1 MSTEPQSRTSTA
13 DLSGRRLGDFLLVRR
28 LGEGGMGTVYLA
40 EQVSLRRR
48 VAVKVLRTDTGGN
61 ETSRKRFRAEAEAV
75 ARLNHANIVQLYQ
88 FHDETQ
94 PQYMVLE
101 FVDGWNLREYLARK
115 GPPGVATALG
125 IMWQVASALQRAA
138 EMGIVHRDIKPENI
152 LITRKGEVKV
162 ADFGLSRMLYP
173 GNDAKHLTQT
183 GVTLGTPLYM
193 SPEQVEGRPTDH
205 RTDIYAFGAT
215 CYHLLAGCPPFEGE
229 NAFAVALQHVQKE
242 PIPLDTLRPDLP
254 AELCALIHRMLAKK
268 PDDRPSSAA
277 EVLRELQ
284 AISERLPKDQTSP
297 ALTSLTLSL
306 PVAESTAMLPT
317 LIQSGSKTGLRT
329 MPAWLTR
336 TIWLATIAGSLF
348 FAYVGGAWTAAA
360 LRPHVEEPPVEP
372 TDTVQAAPLET
383 LLGSYRRKERGYR
396 DLIEETENPGREREE
411 LRRGIQHRMD
421 LGLLYLEQIP
431 RELDRAEE
439 LFAAQMKSKVREY
452 EYLGKVGMAMVLAF
466 RDEPE
471 KSNQLLVE
479 AINQQR
485 EGAAPTLPPNLRWL
499 RMLLTALE
507 HNKRNCQAQKLRY
520 PPELV
525 VFEANLRRFQ
535 NFPGPIGGPPGPAQG
550 PPVERPRPPQ

>member
-1 MSTEPQSRTSTA
+1 M
-13 DLSGRRLGDFLLVRR
+13 SGRRLGDFVLVRR

-40 EQVSLRRR
+40 EQVSLHRR
-48 VAVKVLRTDTGGN
+48 VAVKVLRGDSGGS

-75 ARLNHANIVQLYQ
+75 ARLNHANIVQLYH
-88 FHDETQ
+88 FHDDSS

-101 FVDGWNLREYLARK
+101 YVDGWNLREYLARK
-115 GPPGVATALG
+115 GPPGLAMALS

-173 GNDAKHLTQT
+173 GNEAKHLTQT

-205 RTDIYAFGAT
+205 RTDIYSFGAT

-254 AELCALIHRMLAKK
+254 PRLCALIHRMLAKK
-268 PDDRPSSAA
+268 PEQRPPSAA
-277 EVLRELQ
+277 DVLRELQ
-284 AISERLPKDQTSP
+284 AISEGLPKDQTSP
-297 ALTSLTLSL
+297 ALNSLSLSL
-306 PVAESTAMLPT
+306 PVVESEALIPT
-317 LIQSGSKTGLRT
+317 LTGTSSAPGGWKQSR
-329 MPAWLTR
+329 WLKAAM
-336 TIWLATIAGSLF
+336 WSAAVGGSLF
-348 FAYVGGAWTAAA
+348 CAFVGGALTAAA
-360 LRPHVEEPPVEP
+360 LRPQVEEVPNEP
-372 TDTVQAAPLET
+372 NDAVQAAPLET

-452 EYLGKVGMAMVLAF
+452 EYIGKLGMAMVLAF

-471 KSNQLLVE
+471 KSNQLFLE
-479 AINQQR
+479 ALNQQR
-485 EGAAPTLPPNLRWL
+485 ESTGLFIPPNLRWL
-499 RMLLTALE
+499 RMILTALD
-507 HNKRNCQAQKLRY
+507 HNKRNCLAQKLRY
-520 PPELV
+520 PPELTV
-525 VFEANLRRFQ
+525 YETNLRRL
-535 NFPGPIGGPPGPAQG
+535 PGLPGGGPPVSPPG
-550 PPVERPRPPQ
+550 PPVDRPRPTP

>member
-1 MSTEPQSRTSTA
+1 MAIEPQSRSSTET

-28 LGEGGMGTVYLA
+28 LGEGGMGAVYLA

-48 VAVKVLRTDTGGN
+48 VAVKVLRGDPSGS
-61 ETSRKRFRAEAEAV
+61 ESSRKRFRAEAEAV

-88 FHDETQ
+88 FHDESL
-94 PQYMVLE
+94 PHYMVLE
-101 FVDGWNLREYLARK
+101 YVDGWNLREYLARK
-115 GPPGVATALG
+115 GPPGVATALS

-152 LITRKGEVKV
+152 LLTRKGEVKV

-205 RTDIYAFGAT
+205 RTDIYSFGAT

-242 PIPLDTLRPDLP
+242 PVPLSVLRPDLP
-254 AELCALIHRMLAKK
+254 AELCSLVHRMLAKK
-268 PDDRPSSAA
+268 PEQRPASAA
-277 EVLRELQ
+277 EILRELQ
-284 AISERLPKDQTSP
+284 AISERLPKDQLNPTL
-297 ALTSLTLSL
+297 ASLPLSL
-306 PVAESTAMLPT
+306 PPAESNALLPT
-317 LIQSGSKTGLRT
+317 LIATHPELKPPSWRRWLRPVAWSGLVV
-329 MPAWLTR
+329 
-336 TIWLATIAGSLF
+336 GSLVLA
-348 FAYVGGAWTAAA
+348 FAGGALTAGA
-360 LRPHVEEPPVEP
+360 LRPQIEEPVPEP
-372 TDTVQAAPLET
+372 NDSVQAAPLET

-431 RELDRAEE
+431 RELDKAEE

-452 EYLGKVGMAMVLAF
+452 EYVGKIGMAMVLAF
-466 RDEPE
+466 RDEAE
-471 KSNQLLVE
+471 KSNQLFVE
-479 AINQQR
+479 VVTQQR
-485 EGAAPTLPPNLRWL
+485 EGTAPMLPPNMRWL
-499 RMLLTALE
+499 RMILTALD

-520 PPELV
+520 PPELT
-525 VFEANLRRFQ
+525 VFENNLRRV
-535 NFPGPIGGPPGPAQG
+535 PGIPGGPPPGFAA
-550 PPVERPRPPQ
+550 PPGERPRPPQP

>member
-1 MSTEPQSRTSTA
+1 
-13 DLSGRRLGDFLLVRR
+13 
-28 LGEGGMGTVYLA
+28 MGTVYLA

-48 VAVKVLRTDTGGN
+48 VAVKVLRGDSTGS

-88 FHDETQ
+88 FQDGSSPH
-94 PQYMVLE
+94 YMVLE
-101 FVDGWNLREYLARK
+101 YVDGWNLREYLARK
-115 GPPGVATALG
+115 GPPGLPMALS

-138 EMGIVHRDIKPENI
+138 EMSIVHRDIKPENI

-162 ADFGLSRMLYP
+162 ADFGLSRMLYS
-173 GNDAKHLTQT
+173 GNEAKHLTQT

-205 RTDIYAFGAT
+205 RTDIYSFGAT

-254 AELCALIHRMLAKK
+254 PQLCALIHRMLAKK
-268 PDDRPSSAA
+268 PEQRPASAA

-284 AISERLPKDQTSP
+284 AISEGLPKDQTSP
-297 ALTSLTLSL
+297 VFNSLTLSL
-306 PVAESTAMLPT
+306 PVVESEALMPTLTETSSVPSGWKQSRWLKTAMW
-317 LIQSGSKTGLRT
+317 SGLVV
-329 MPAWLTR
+329 
-336 TIWLATIAGSLF
+336 GSLLCAF
-348 FAYVGGAWTAAA
+348 VGGALTAAA
-360 LRPHVEEPPVEP
+360 LRPQVEEVSNEP
-372 TDTVQAAPLET
+372 NDTVQAVPLET

-439 LFAAQMKSKVREY
+439 LFSTQMKSKVREY
-452 EYLGKVGMAMVLAF
+452 EYVGKLGMAMVLAF

-471 KSNQLLVE
+471 KSNQLFLE
-479 AINQQR
+479 ALNQQR
-485 EGAAPTLPPNLRWL
+485 ESAGLFIPPNLRWL
-499 RMLLTALE
+499 RMILTALD
-507 HNKRNCQAQKLRY
+507 HNKRNCLAQKLRY
-520 PPELV
+520 PPELSA
-525 VFEANLRRFQ
+525 FETNLRRL
-535 NFPGPIGGPPGPAQG
+535 PGLPGADL
-550 PPVERPRPPQ
+550 R